1 MKCLDEIFEERK
13 DDPRWNTSY
22 PLSPDDWRQYRVNH
36 SLSFDDDKELSF
48 YIHIPF
54 CKHLCSFCEYTR
66 MLCPSEDLQE
76 SYVAAIEN
84 DIMSF
89 IKRYPAL
96 RLCGLDVGGGTPTVL
111 CHKAFDRLMWLCRYA
126 MRQLDKSKDF
136 VPSIEATFETLTE
149 EKVQALVASGFK
161 RVSLGVQSTSENVLL
176 CNHRRNLT
184 PKDMRNSI
192 SMLHENGVGVVN
204 LDMMYGL
211 KGQTT
216 DSLRQDVQTLAY
228 LQPEQ
233 ITLYELRT
241 NMIKENVHMSKE
253 ELYHSYSFL
262 YHSLLEL
269 GYKARFGQNTFSKN
283 ANDIGVSSYLKER
296 MMNAGAYKGFGI
308 SAQSMSSNGVSYNIG
323 KLRNSVKELLLM
335 RSFEEEYVY
344 QLPCKELASKYI
356 AIGGYNGSFSFKK
369 LSDLLGCDAKV
380 YYSSQLEYCLSHE
393 YVEILDDRVIVTP
406 SGFKYYGALFSLFYA
421 L

>member
-1 MKCLDEIFEERK
+1 
-13 DDPRWNTSY
+13 
-22 PLSPDDWRQYRVNH
+22 
-36 SLSFDDDKELSF
+36 
-48 YIHIPF
+48 
-54 CKHLCSFCEYTR
+54 
-66 MLCPSEDLQE
+66 
-76 SYVAAIEN
+76 
-84 DIMSF
+84 
-89 IKRYPAL
+89 
-96 RLCGLDVGGGTPTVL
+96 
-111 CHKAFDRLMWLCRYA
+111 
-126 MRQLDKSKDF
+126 
-136 VPSIEATFETLTE
+136 
-149 EKVQALVASGFK
+149 
-161 RVSLGVQSTSENVLL
+161 
-176 CNHRRNLT
+176 
-184 PKDMRNSI
+184 
-192 SMLHENGVGVVN
+192 MLHENGVGVVN

-344 QLPCKELASKYI
+344 QLPRKELASKYI